1 MRITDKNDLIDLT
14 DRFDK
19 IRKFFSEHSSNTITA
34 HIYDKGCVIP
44 NFVLT
49 TVMRN
54 DSNQYITFVA
64 FDLQHASDEMGEIFT
79 EHCSMGNIG
88 KNLRFVSPI
97 VYSDIS
103 TAAPPQRNLLFPNTH
118 TLAKL
123 IKKYI
128 NNNTDELLWLME
140 AGTMYGCE
148 ISNTQLLKTD
158 EFFTLWETY
167 IASKNKALK
176 S

>member
-1 MRITDKNDLIDLT
+1 MRITDKKDIIDLT

-34 HIYDKGCVIP
+34 HIYDNGCVTP

-54 DSNQYITFVA
+54 NSNQYITFVA
-64 FDLQHASDEMGEIFT
+64 FDSHHASDEMGVIFS

-88 KNLRFVSPI
+88 EVHFDSPFV
-97 VYSDIS
+97 DILVE
-103 TAAPPQRNLLFPNTH
+103 PLLPNTH
-118 TLAKL
+118 TIAKL

-128 NNNTDELLWLME
+128 HDNNAELQWLE
-140 AGTMYGCE
+140 EDGTMYGFE
-148 ISNTQLLKTD
+148 IYSTQLLTTD
-158 EFFTLWETY
+158 EFFTLCEHY

>member
-1 MRITDKNDLIDLT
+1 MRISDSKHIIDLT

-19 IRKFFSEHSSNTITA
+19 IRKFYSEHSTNTITA
-34 HIYDKGCVIP
+34 HIYDNGCVTP

-49 TVMRN
+49 TIMRN
-54 DSNQYITFVA
+54 RSNQYITFVA
-64 FDLQHASDEMGEIFT
+64 FDLHHASNEMGVIFS
-79 EHCSMGNIG
+79 EHCSMRNIG
-88 KNLRFVSPI
+88 KVLRFVSPFEDRL
-97 VYSDIS
+97 VK
-103 TAAPPQRNLLFPNTH
+103 PLFPNTH
-118 TLAKL
+118 TIAKL

-128 NNNTDELLWLME
+128 HDNNDELQWLE
-140 AGTMYGCE
+140 EDGTMYGFE
-148 ISNTQLLKTD
+148 IYSTQLLTTD